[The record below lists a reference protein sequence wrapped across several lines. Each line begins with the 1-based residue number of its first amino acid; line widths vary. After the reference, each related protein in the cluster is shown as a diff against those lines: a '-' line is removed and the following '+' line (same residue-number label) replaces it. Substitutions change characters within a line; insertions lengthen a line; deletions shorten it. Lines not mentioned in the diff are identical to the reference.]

1 MILGRK
7 DKMIKSMIKSV
18 SDTVSDNYD
27 ELTSKINDMVK
38 TDKITVEHKHTHTID
53 LFNTYKMLGKNMDN
67 MSDADWKKT
76 SKVMYKTF
84 TSINKIVD
92 KAIKDIK

>member
-7 DKMIKSMIKSV
+7 DKMINSMIKSV
-18 SDTVSDNYD
+18 EDCYD
-27 ELTSKINDMVK
+27 EVTDKVKEMVK
-38 TDKITVEHKHTHTID
+38 TDKVTIEHKHTHTID
-53 LFNTYKMLGKNMDN
+53 LFNTYKLLGKNMDN